1 MKSGEIALSDDL
13 NALTSTADLMLDASW
28 YHAIELKPGVYTPGF
43 KFKNIAMTRK
53 MLKGCEVEGA
63 TCLDVG
69 TMDGLISVL
78 LSRRGANRVFACDR
92 YDRRAHLDIVAR
104 MLGVTINYLGGVSLA
119 DVRRMAPS
127 LVGDPFDIIVFS
139 GVLYHMYDPMNGL
152 GLIRSMV
159 RPGGIVV
166 IETQAIKSKEM
177 VSYFNARGEIAEDC
191 HNYWNMSVEL
201 LDYLLR
207 YFRLKPLD
215 CCYFNASDSI
225 VRISVPCEAISTSLA
240 DNGDTFMCVP
250 GRDDDADYPTWGSSN
265 GKPLAYS
272 PSNPAA
278 LVRRQS
284 GAVNLYETLVKTPPA
299 PYEERDLA
307 LALEDRF

>member
-1 MKSGEIALSDDL
+1 MNPGE
-13 NALTSTADLMLDASW
+13 NAMSAGPTPPAPTADLMLDDGW

-43 KFKNIAMTRK
+43 RFPNIAMTRK

-69 TMDGLISVL
+69 AMDGFISVL
-78 LSRRGANRVFACDR
+78 LARRGARRVFACDR
-92 YDRRAHLDIVAR
+92 YNRRAHIDVITR
-104 MLGVTINYLGGVSLA
+104 TLGVNINYLSGVSLA

-127 LVGDPFDIIVFS
+127 LVDDPFDIIVFS
-139 GVLYHMYDPMNGL
+139 GVLYHMYDPMHGL

-159 RPGGIVV
+159 RPGGTVV
-166 IETQAIKSKEM
+166 IETQVIRSKEM
-177 VSYFNARGEIAEDC
+177 VSFFNAHGRIVGDC

-207 YFRLKPLD
+207 YFRLKALD
-215 CCYFNASDSI
+215 CCYYNISDTI
-225 VRISVPCEAISTSLA
+225 VRISIACEAVSSSLA
-240 DNGDTFMCVP
+240 EEGDTFMTVP
-250 GRDDDADYPTWGSSN
+250 ARDDDADYSTWGSWN
-265 GKPLAYS
+265 GKPLAYL
-272 PSNPAA
+272 PSNPSA

-284 GAVNLYETLVKTPPA
+284 GAVNLYETLVQTPPT
-299 PYEERDLA
+299 PYGDRDVG